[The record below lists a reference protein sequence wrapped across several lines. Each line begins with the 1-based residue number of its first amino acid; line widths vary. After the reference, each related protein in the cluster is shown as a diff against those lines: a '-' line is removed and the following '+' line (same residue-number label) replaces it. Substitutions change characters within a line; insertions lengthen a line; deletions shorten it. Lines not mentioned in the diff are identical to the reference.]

1 MVVKFLLGTVKH
13 MLKSD
18 KLTYKYDDGTLAIED
33 VSVDF
38 SKGKVIGVIGANGAG
53 KTTLFKCLL
62 GILKPSAGSVLFN
75 GNPLSYKKK
84 SLNELRKNITMI
96 MQDPEKQIFHSN
108 IYDDVAFGPRNL
120 GKNEIEVEKI
130 VMENLKA
137 VDMWELREKPVHYIS
152 YGQKKRVAIAGA
164 MALNPKLIL
173 MDEPTSGLDPR
184 METDMKEIIEKL
196 KSEDKR
202 VIISSHDMDLIYEIC
217 DYIYLIKDGKILK
230 HGDKKD
236 VFVDE
241 DSIISAGLKLPWL
254 VKLHKKMGMDLFSNE
269 SELFSSKK

>member
-1 MVVKFLLGTVKH
+1 
-13 MLKSD
+13 MLRSEN
-18 KLTYKYDDGTLAIED
+18 LTYKYDDGTPAID
-33 VSVDF
+33 NVSVDF
-38 SKGKVIGVIGANGAG
+38 SRGKVIGVIGANGAG

-62 GILKPSAGSVLFN
+62 GILKPSSGSIIFN
-75 GNPLSYKKK
+75 GTALSYKKK
-84 SLNELRKNITMI
+84 ALHELRKSVTMI

-120 GKNEIEVEKI
+120 GKSEEEVREIVTK
-130 VMENLKA
+130 NLKS
-137 VDMWELREKPVHYIS
+137 VQMWELREKPVHYIS

-164 MALNPKLIL
+164 MALSPELIL

-184 METDMKEIIEKL
+184 METDMKNIIDKL
-196 KSEDKR
+196 KEDNKR

-230 HGDKKD
+230 HGDKKE

-241 DSIISAGLKLPWL
+241 TSIISAGLKLPWL
-254 VKLHKKMGMDLFSNE
+254 VKLHTKMGMGLFSNE
-269 SELFSSKK
+269 SELFASKC

>member
-1 MVVKFLLGTVKH
+1 
-13 MLKSD
+13 MLKSRN
-18 KLTYKYDDGTLAIED
+18 LTYKYDDGTLAID
-33 VSVDF
+33 NVSVDF

-62 GILKPSAGSVLFN
+62 GILKPSEGNIVFN
-75 GNPLSYKKK
+75 NTNLNYKKK
-84 SLNELRKNITMI
+84 TLINLRKSVTMI

-120 GKNEIEVEKI
+120 GKSESEVREIVTK
-130 VMENLKA
+130 NLKA
-137 VDMWELREKPVHYIS
+137 VKLWDLREKPVHYIS

-164 MALNPKLIL
+164 MALSPKIIL

-184 METDMKEIIEKL
+184 MEADMKNIINKL
-196 KSEDKR
+196 KEDDKR

-230 HGDKKD
+230 HGDKKE

-241 DSIISAGLKLPWL
+241 ECIVSAGLKLPWL
-254 VKLHKKMGMDLFSNE
+254 VKLHTKMGIDLFSNE
-269 SELFSSKK
+269 SELFAFKNLKVL

>member
-1 MVVKFLLGTVKH
+1 
-13 MLKSD
+13 MLRSEN
-18 KLTYKYDDGTLAIED
+18 LTYKYDDGTLAIDD

-38 SKGKVIGVIGANGAG
+38 SRGNIIGVIGANGAG

-62 GILKPSAGSVLFN
+62 GILKPSTGSVVFN
-75 GNPLSYKKK
+75 ESTLTYKKK
-84 SLNELRKNITMI
+84 ALNELRRNVTMI
-96 MQDPEKQIFHSN
+96 MQDPDKQIFHSN

-120 GKNEIEVEKI
+120 GKSEEEVREVVTK
-130 VMENLKA
+130 NLKA
-137 VDMWELREKPVHYIS
+137 VNMWELREKPVHYIS

-164 MALNPKLIL
+164 MALDPNLIL

-184 METDMKEIIEKL
+184 METDMKNIIKTL
-196 KSEDKR
+196 KKDNKR

-230 HGDKKD
+230 HGDKKE

-241 DSIISAGLKLPWL
+241 ESIISAGLKLPWL
-254 VKLHKKMGMDLFSNE
+254 VKLHTKMGMKLFSNE
-269 SELFSSKK
+269 SELFASKL